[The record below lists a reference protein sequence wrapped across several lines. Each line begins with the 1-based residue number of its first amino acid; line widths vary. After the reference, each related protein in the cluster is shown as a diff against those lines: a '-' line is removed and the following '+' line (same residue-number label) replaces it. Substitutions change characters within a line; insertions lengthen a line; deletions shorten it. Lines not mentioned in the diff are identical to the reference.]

1 MWGAFCCSTRTVD
14 AQQLTTQWATC
25 KPVLL
30 IWMSQLQP
38 CFIAS
43 AYKQPGCFFNNLVA
57 EPFETHWIPYVAGQ
71 AVPAYIRTLFLLWA
85 RRQWCITSTSPGL
98 SLPPVEVHRRAEC
111 CNEEWEAPCKHDSAH
126 PLGLEWTGHENQNG
140 SPNSGQVWVVM
151 QRAYQSIRAEDG
163 MGKRVAGATSRMAYT
178 VVRRVFSAFD
188 LWTLLR
194 K

>member
-1 MWGAFCCSTRTVD
+1 MPW
-14 AQQLTTQWATC
+14 
-25 KPVLL
+25 
-30 IWMSQLQP
+30 LQP
-38 CFIAS
+38 FYCLWL
-43 AYKQPGCFFNNLVA
+43 QTTLMFFNNLVA

-71 AVPAYIRTLFLLWA
+71 AVSAYMWPLFLLWA

-111 CNEEWEAPCKHDSAH
+111 CNKEREALHKHDSAH

-140 SPNSGQVWVVM
+140 SPYSGQVWAVM
-151 QRAYQSIRAEDG
+151 QWAYQSIRAEDG
-163 MGKRVAGATSRMAYT
+163 MDKGVAGATSRMAYT
-178 VVRRVFSAFD
+178 VVQWVFSAFD